1 MGRADSKAAWLDRAK
16 LWARAIKRD
25 VIAIWLA
32 ARDPRTPWAARIL
45 AALVAA
51 YALSPLDLIPDFVP
65 GLGYLD
71 DLLIVPMGILAVVKL
86 IPTPLMAEYREAAN
100 LVAAKPIS
108 GVGLV
113 IVVGLWLLAA
123 LLIVASATDYL

>member
-65 GLGYLD
+65 VLGYLD